1 MMKQE
6 EDKYLRPVNQ
16 SSSLMRG
23 VPKDSSSSDDDHDD
37 QSLADVLLG
46 AWTFWDIVFD
56 AKLLSKLM
64 I

>member
-46 AWTFWDIVFD
+46 A
-56 AKLLSKLM
+56 
-64 I
+64 